1 MGDLSD
7 AMQNLVDGILSSV
20 ESRRV
25 YISEMTSDT
34 HNLLERFR
42 LEHQDMTNA
51 LNEKFSSDRAA
62 REEAAQQRREAT
74 QQFISDTRSDIQD
87 MANALRQKLS
97 SDREARMEAGRQRRE
112 ATQQFISDT
121 RSAIQ
126 DTASAVREKLD
137 QNKEARKEFAQRF
150 MDEVVSDH
158 AEAQRIWR
166 TKNGGTEKE
175 PVTREKPVERTA
187 PEPVVEE
194 QNQAEEGGSEP
205 SPEYGMGSGSF
216 LWSGCWR

>member
-51 LNEKFSSDRAA
+51 LHEKFSSDRET
-62 REEAAQQRREAT
+62 RKEAAQQREAT

-97 SDREARMEAGRQRRE
+97 SDREAREEAARQRRE
-112 ATQQFISDT
+112 TTQQFISDT

-126 DTASAVREKLD
+126 DMASAVREKLD
-137 QNKEARKEFAQRF
+137 QSKEARKEFARRF

-166 TKNGGTEKE
+166 AKNGETAKE
-175 PVTREKPVERTA
+175 PVTKEKPVERTA

-194 QNQAEEGGSEP
+194 QKQAEEGGSEP